1 MLCSDFSDLVVTG
14 MRKTV
19 LLVSTLLIAAPTAAQ
34 PIAPQLPTVL
44 TDPASA
50 QRLTGVLDAIT
61 DAVLSMRVGEV
72 RAAIDGRD
80 ATPQERAMTV
90 RDMARRDDPDFDR
103 HLHGKLAAV
112 GPTIQQNAQAVNRAL
127 PVVMR
132 SLDDVQR
139 SIERAVANLPDPTY
153 PRR

>member
-1 MLCSDFSDLVVTG
+1 MVIP

-19 LLVSTLLIAAPTAAQ
+19 LALSTVFIAAPAVAQ
-34 PIAPQLPTVL
+34 PVAPQLPPVL

-72 RAAIDGRD
+72 RAAMEGRA

-112 GPTIQQNAQAVNRAL
+112 APTIQQSAQAVNRAL
-127 PVVMR
+127 PQVLR
-132 SLDDVQR
+132 SLDDAQR

>member
-1 MLCSDFSDLVVTG
+1 

-19 LLVSTLLIAAPTAAQ
+19 LAISTLLIAAPAAAQ
-34 PIAPQLPTVL
+34 QVPPQLPPVL

-72 RAAIDGRD
+72 RAAAEGRD

-112 GPTIQQNAQAVNRAL
+112 GPTIQQSAQAVNRAL

-132 SLDDVQR
+132 SLDDAQR

>member
-1 MLCSDFSDLVVTG
+1 MVMA
-14 MRKTV
+14 MRKSLLIV
-19 LLVSTLLIAAPTAAQ
+19 AALLVAAPAAAQ
-34 PIAPQLPTVL
+34 PVAPQLPPIL

-50 QRLTGVLDAIT
+50 QRLTGVFDAIT
-61 DAVLSMRVGEV
+61 DAVLNIRVGDV
-72 RAAIDGRD
+72 RAAVEGRE

-103 HLHGKLAAV
+103 DLHGKLATV
-112 GPTIQQNAQAVNRAL
+112 GPAIQQSAGAVNRAL
-127 PVVMR
+127 PQVMR
-132 SLDDVQR
+132 SLEDAQR

>member
-1 MLCSDFSDLVVTG
+1 MVIP
-14 MRKTV
+14 MRKSI
-19 LLVSTLLIAAPTAAQ
+19 LAISTLLIAAPAVAQ
-34 PIAPQLPTVL
+34 PVAPQLPPVL

-61 DAVLSMRVGEV
+61 DAVLSIRVGEV
-72 RAAIDGRD
+72 RAAVEGRD

-103 HLHGKLAAV
+103 HLQGRLAAV
-112 GPTIQQNAQAVNRAL
+112 GPTIQQSAQAVNRAM

-132 SLDDVQR
+132 SLDDAQR